1 MNQAFLEHRAKY
13 RDAVTQRYRVT
24 PEMYD
29 EVSRLLAP
37 IAAPVSMR
45 KGEYLQHI
53 GVLAQSVY
61 WLHSGVARTGFV
73 TDAGNEVTL
82 YFRTDGQAAASHD
95 DLLRSNRNELSHNFV
110 IAETAIHGYRIDWV
124 ALTELSERHGVLRDY
139 YLKASEH
146 GIIDQGKRLYLS
158 VCPALGRLA
167 AFRRDYPGLEH
178 RISQKVVASF
188 LGVTPQYMSQ
198 LLRQDAAVN
207 PHPFGGTPS
216 APLKGRTR

>member
-45 KGEYLQHI
+45 KGEYLQRI
-53 GVLAQSVY
+53 GELAQSVY

-73 TDAGNEVTL
+73 TDAGAEVTL
-82 YFRTDGQAAASHD
+82 YFRTDGQAAAAQD
-95 DLLRSNRNELSHNFV
+95 DLLRADQNQLSHNFV
-110 IAETAIHGYRIDWV
+110 IAETAVHGYRIDWV
-124 ALTELSERHGVLRDY
+124 ALSGLAQRHGVLRDY

-146 GIIDQGKRLYLS
+146 LIIDQGKRLYLS
-158 VCPALGRLA
+158 VCPAVGRLA

-178 RISQKVVASF
+178 RLSQKVVASF
-188 LGVTPQYMSQ
+188 LGVTPQYMSH
-198 LLRQDAAVN
+198 LRRQDAADN
-207 PHPFGGTPS
+207 Q
-216 APLKGRTR
+216 RN

>member
-13 RDAVTQRYRVT
+13 RDVVAQRYRVT

-37 IAAPVSMR
+37 IATPVSMR
-45 KGEYLQHI
+45 KGEYLQRI

-61 WLHSGVARTGFV
+61 WLHSGVARTGFL
-73 TDAGNEVTL
+73 TDTGSEVTL

-95 DLLRSNRNELSHNFV
+95 DLLRANQNELSHNFV
-110 IAETAIHGYRIDWV
+110 IAETAVHGYRIDWV
-124 ALTELSERHGVLRDY
+124 ELNALAERHVVVRDY
-139 YLKASEH
+139 YLKASEQ

-198 LLRQDAAVN
+198 LLRQDAADN
-207 PHPFGGTPS
+207 
-216 APLKGRTR
+216 RRD

>member
-13 RDAVTQRYRVT
+13 RDVVTQRYRVT

-45 KGEYLQHI
+45 KGEYLQRI

-61 WLHSGVARTGFV
+61 WLHSGVARTGFL

-95 DLLRSNRNELSHNFV
+95 DLLRANRNELSHNFV

-124 ALTELSERHGVLRDY
+124 ALTDRAHLEKWCTHGSSVAAGRCIQVDGVPHGLDQVVAEAFDLLLRDG
-139 YLKASEH
+139 LFGPLVFREARPPTAREVVS
-146 GIIDQGKRLYLS
+146 KRVPCL
-158 VCPALGRLA
+158 
-167 AFRRDYPGLEH
+167 
-178 RISQKVVASF
+178 
-188 LGVTPQYMSQ
+188 
-198 LLRQDAAVN
+198 
-207 PHPFGGTPS
+207 
-216 APLKGRTR
+216 

>member
-13 RDAVTQRYRVT
+13 RDVVAQHYRVT

-29 EVSRLLAP
+29 EVSHLLAP
-37 IAAPVSMR
+37 IAAPVSVR
-45 KGEYLQHI
+45 KGEYLQRI

-73 TDAGNEVTL
+73 TDAGSEVTL

-95 DLLRSNRNELSHNFV
+95 DLLRANQNELSHNFV
-110 IAETAIHGYRIDWV
+110 IAETAVHGYHIDWLELT
-124 ALTELSERHGVLRDY
+124 ALAERHGVLRDY
-139 YLKASEH
+139 YLKASEQ
-146 GIIDQGKRLYLS
+146 GIIDQGRRLYLS

-198 LLRQDAAVN
+198 LLRQDAA
-207 PHPFGGTPS
+207 HTLR
-216 APLKGRTR
+216 A